1 MTAEPFPVI
10 RMAEVR
16 QDLGRP
22 AWLVEP
28 LWAAGGAGVLGG
40 HPKSG
45 KTWLALEMAVSV
57 ASGSPCLGAYPV
69 HDAGPV
75 LLYLAEDSAS
85 SAHERVQGI
94 CRHRGLCLENLDLL
108 LLRTPVLRLDSRVD
122 AERLAAT
129 VAAVRPKLLVLDPF
143 VRVHSA
149 DENSASE
156 ISRLLATLTALKRAF
171 EVAVLLVHHVRKNGA
186 AHPGQALRGS
196 GDLRAWGDSNLFL
209 RDRAGSLE
217 LSGEHRAAPP
227 LDAVGLEL
235 VTNGDG
241 TTHLELAGLAE
252 QTAPV
257 SLDADVVEALGQAA
271 SPMTRTALRSRL
283 RVNNQR
289 LGDALARLE
298 EAGAL
303 LRDRDGWRLSS
314 AFCSPPL
321 GKERNGTALP
331 NPGQTHDPHGGR
343 HQLPDTPR

>member
-16 QDLGRP
+16 RDLGRP
-22 AWLVEP
+22 AWLVES

-75 LLYLAEDSAS
+75 LLYLAEDSAA

-94 CRHRGLCLENLDLL
+94 CRHRGLELARLDLL
-108 LLRTPVLRLDSRVD
+108 LLTTPVLRLDSRVD

-143 VRVHSA
+143 VRVHGA

-156 ISRLLATLTALKRAF
+156 VSRLLATLTALKRAF
-171 EVAVLLVHHVRKNGA
+171 DVAVLIVHHVRKNGA

-227 LDAVGLEL
+227 LDAVQLEL
-235 VTNGDG
+235 VTAGDG
-241 TTHLELAGLAE
+241 ATHLELASADGGE
-252 QTAPV
+252 QAVSV
-257 SLDADVVEALGQAA
+257 SLDAEVVEALSRAEG
-271 SPMTRTALRSRL
+271 SMTRTALRRQL

-289 LGDALARLE
+289 LGDALTRLE

-303 LRDRDGWRLSS
+303 RRDRDGWRLSS
-314 AFCSPPL
+314 SFCSSSL
-321 GKERNGTALP
+321 GEERNGTPFDHHLHEPPGDHHALP
-331 NPGQTHDPHGGR
+331 DAPQ
-343 HQLPDTPR
+343 